1 MNDDVQNKELV
12 LLLNQA
18 FELEMKDANWYQIR
32 EILTSEIIKLMLNSS
47 EKLWNIL
54 YRIDVSESKVKSI
67 FTHAAA
73 HEIAPQIADL
83 IMERMLQKAKSRIEY
98 KNKHN

>member
-1 MNDDVQNKELV
+1 MNIDLQNKELV

-18 FELEMKDANWYQIR
+18 FELEITENDWQQIR
-32 EILTSEIIKLMLNSS
+32 AILISEIIMLMLKSS

-54 YRIDVSESKVKSI
+54 YRIDVNENKVKAI
-67 FTHAAA
+67 FTNASAE
-73 HEIAPQIADL
+73 EIAPQIADL
-83 IMERMLQKAKSRIEY
+83 IMERMLQKAQSRIEY

>member
-1 MNDDVQNKELV
+1 MNDSNQNKELV

-18 FELEMKDANWYQIR
+18 FELEMNELNWLQIR
-32 EILTSEIIKLMLNSS
+32 EILISEIIKLMLKSS

-54 YRIDVSESKVKSI
+54 YRIDVSESKVKAI
-67 FTHAAA
+67 FSNASAD
-73 HEIAPQIADL
+73 EIAPQIADL
-83 IMERMLQKAKSRIEY
+83 IMERMLQKAKSRIAF